1 MGIDLGRFKS
11 NKNNDEWLEWLS
23 DDPVPASIRT
33 RIRQRAVRQVA
44 QAPARRPIRRSSAT
58 ETTSSAAPQTI
69 QKSPGVSIHI
79 ALPSMRR
86 PRLRV
91 PRVVKKNAKPLTVVA
106 ILLFFVAG
114 GALALKNTSKDDI
127 SQSGSDTK
135 AVLSQNQVKPD
146 FTYIL
151 PKGKSAGADMAVKF
165 DPEKKV
171 VNFQDSIGGVPIT
184 ISQQQLPTSLKEDT
198 QNRVKKLAEEFA
210 ATEVLST
217 ANPTAYLGTSA
228 KGPQTIIFAKKDLLI
243 FIQSSKEIDNHDWAE
258 YVTNLQ

>member
-23 DDPVPASIRT
+23 DDPVPTSIRT
-33 RIRQRAVRQVA
+33 RIRQRAVHRVA
-44 QAPARRPIRRSSAT
+44 QAPARRPIRRSSAID
-58 ETTSSAAPQTI
+58 TTSSAAPQTI
-69 QKSPGVSIHI
+69 QKSPSVSIHI
-79 ALPSMRR
+79 ALPHVQR
-86 PRLRV
+86 PQLRV
-91 PRVVKKNAKPLTVVA
+91 PRVVKKNAKPLTVGTVL
-106 ILLFFVAG
+106 LLFVVGGVFV
-114 GALALKNTSKDDI
+114 LKNTQHDDVAQTGI
-127 SQSGSDTK
+127 DTK

-146 FTYIL
+146 FAYIL
-151 PKGKSAGADMAVKF
+151 PKGKSAEADMTVKF

-171 VNFQDSIGGVPIT
+171 VNFQDSIGGVPII
-184 ISQQQLPTSLKEDT
+184 ISQQQLPPSLKEDT

-217 ANPTAYLGTSA
+217 ANPTAFLGTSA
-228 KGPQTIIFAKKDLLI
+228 KGPQTVIFAKKDLLI